1 MRHFNEYEGMLAWL
15 FSQFPSYQTAGGR
28 AYKSG
33 IDTMLA
39 FDALLDHPHR
49 RFRSIHV
56 AGTNGKGSTC
66 SMLAAALAACGLRVG
81 LYTSPHMTDFRERMK
96 IVEWG
101 SGRPT
106 GEGHSY
112 RMVPRE
118 FVWDFVERYF
128 DFFETERPS
137 FFEITT
143 AMAFQWFAEEQVDIA
158 VIETGLGG
166 RLDSTNI
173 ITPLLSVITNI
184 GLEHCQYLG
193 DTLEAIAGEKAGIIK
208 PGVPAVVGEFLPET
222 RPVFEAAAQHPAAPA
237 GCAEPGGAEIHSL
250 FAERRRA
257 KMNVRGAWA
266 KTAAEKAASP
276 LYFASETDPFIAVTP
291 ADLDLAGDC
300 QALNLRT
307 VQTALKALS
316 EVFPGLDAGCLA
328 EGLRHAAAVTGLH
341 GRWETIRTA
350 GDGRARII
358 CDAGHNAHAF
368 RWIREQI
375 DKYSCDYSRIVFIL
389 GVVADK
395 DLDAIAGFLPRDVDY
410 IFTQP
415 TSGRALPEADLA
427 NALHDCGISGRIAK
441 TLPEALALADTLT
454 GEADLVF
461 IAGSCYL
468 IADLLALQ
476 SI

>member
-1 MRHFNEYEGMLAWL
+1 MLEWL
-15 FSQFPSYQTAGGR
+15 FGQFPSYQTVGGR

-33 IDTMLA
+33 IDTMMA
-39 FDALLDHPHR
+39 FDALLGHPHR
-49 RFRSIHV
+49 EFRSIHV

-101 SGRPT
+101 AGRPF
-106 GEGHSY
+106 GEGSSFV
-112 RMVPRE
+112 MVPRG
-118 FVWDFVERYF
+118 FVQDFVGRFF
-128 DFFETERPS
+128 DFFESEKPS

-143 AMAFQWFAEEQVDIA
+143 AMAFSWFASERVDIA

-193 DTLEAIAGEKAGIIK
+193 DTLEAIASEKAGIIK
-208 PGVPAVVGEFLPET
+208 PAVPALIGESLPET
-222 RPVFEAAAQHPAAPA
+222 RPVFESAA
-237 GCAEPGGAEIHSL
+237 
-250 FAERRRA
+250 
-257 KMNVRGAWA
+257 K
-266 KTAAEKAASP
+266 ASP
-276 LYFASETDPFIAVTP
+276 LYFASEVEPFLDVTP

-307 VQTALKALS
+307 AQAALKVLA
-316 EVFPGLDAGCLA
+316 ERCPGLEAGRLA
-328 EGLRHAAAVTGLH
+328 EGLRHAAAITGLH
-341 GRWETIRTA
+341 GRWETVRCA
-350 GDGRARII
+350 GEGRARII

-375 DKYSCDYSRIVFIL
+375 DKYSCDYGRIVFIL

-415 TSGRALPEADLA
+415 TSGRALPVADLA
-427 NALHDCGISGRIAK
+427 NALHDCGITGRIAR
-441 TLPEALALADTLT
+441 TLPEALALADTLA
-454 GEADLVF
+454 GESDLIF

-468 IADLLALQ
+468 ISDLLSLIALH
-476 SI
+476 